1 VNARCIA
8 SGGSK
13 MDVQV
18 VCSHVCELTLYCRFD
33 VSPFD
38 DFPARHH
45 PRGIKA
51 AHGEGAFAKL
61 LRDLPDSI
69 EGFLTAANVDGKP
82 HCSRSQ
88 GESFSKT
95 WRAPLRSSETRDG
108 LLLWLT
114 LLEALIRS
122 PGRVLKCPLMAQS
135 GHDLVRR
142 TCLLSRLTR
151 TSTIAGRMAVGCAVE
166 LAMHR
171 AAAWLALNPAPN
183 PL

>member
-1 VNARCIA
+1 MLYCSAWPLANISHRTAHVRFRGSSGHGCLHLTLADIVRLPRPVNARCIA

-45 PRGIKA
+45 SRGIKA
-51 AHGEGAFAKL
+51 APGEGAFAKL

-69 EGFLTAANVDGKP
+69 EGFLTAANVDGQP

-108 LLLWLT
+108 LLLCRKGWT
-114 LLEALIRS
+114 TARSFAEA
-122 PGRVLKCPLMAQS
+122 
-135 GHDLVRR
+135 
-142 TCLLSRLTR
+142 TR
-151 TSTIAGRMAVGCAVE
+151 
-166 LAMHR
+166 
-171 AAAWLALNPAPN
+171 
-183 PL
+183 